1 MQFSPSHVPVMIAG
15 MVRVMDQESS
25 GVNIHYRACEYK
37 FAPATRLGVARHRVS
52 SRSGVD
58 GVSDRG
64 KQPPAGYRDAR
75 TSFAKCCVRP
85 LGLARC
91 GTAYPGEAPT
101 VVAAPRPARTSRRL
115 GTPRRLPSRSGE
127 RRLGKKG

>member
-1 MQFSPSHVPVMIAG
+1 MKAAADADARSLTFMQFSPSHVPVMIAG

-75 TSFAKCCVRP
+75 TSRS
-85 LGLARC
+85 
-91 GTAYPGEAPT
+91 EEH
-101 VVAAPRPARTSRRL
+101 TSELQSLMRI
-115 GTPRRLPSRSGE
+115 SYAVF
-127 RRLGKKG
+127 

>member
-1 MQFSPSHVPVMIAG
+1 MFFVVLFFVFKQKTAYEMLIIDWSSDVCSSDLMIAG

-64 KQPPAGYRDAR
+64 KQPPAGDRK
-75 TSFAKCCVRP
+75 S
-85 LGLARC
+85 
-91 GTAYPGEAPT
+91 
-101 VVAAPRPARTSRRL
+101 VV
-115 GTPRRLPSRSGE
+115 
-127 RRLGKKG
+127 

>member
-1 MQFSPSHVPVMIAG
+1 MKAAADADARSLTFMQFSPSHVPVMIAG

-85 LGLARC
+85 LGIARC
-91 GTAYPGEAPT
+91 CTAYPGTATKIGRAHVWTQVPNAQL
-101 VVAAPRPARTSRRL
+101 VFP
-115 GTPRRLPSRSGE
+115 
-127 RRLGKKG
+127 